1 MRRPILKCHAHPLIS
16 QFQQFFISRQCCFAK
31 SNGFCPEDAV
41 DFRPEFANSLK
52 LGHDLD
58 LVVGTDFPGDP
69 GPLGKIGR
77 KWQLTIRQARVRELS
92 EQDPLSAGCRNIDQN
107 QIVIL

>member
-1 MRRPILKCHAHPLIS
+1 MRTAI
-16 QFQQFFISRQCCFAK
+16 RQCCFAK
-31 SNGFCPEDAV
+31 SNGVCPEDAV

-58 LVVGTDFPGDP
+58 LVVGTDLPGDP
-69 GPLGKIGR
+69 GPLGKAGR